1 MQIPA
6 YIVTGRKGFRARSF
20 RASWALG
27 GNTLRR
33 RRRTSDGW
41 AAAQLGSM
49 GCDVV
54 AICSLANDN
63 SKPLYTLGA
72 RWFESLMLTLGTK
85 WYYAEPPR
93 VFTAEGLYGG

>member
-1 MQIPA
+1 MGGRRHSSAQWV
-6 YIVTGRKGFRARSF
+6 VTL
-20 RASWALG
+20 WL
-27 GNTLRR
+27 
-33 RRRTSDGW
+33 
-41 AAAQLGSM
+41 
-49 GCDVV
+49 
-54 AICSLANDN
+54 CSLANDN